1 MSLYKR
7 DYTKITP
14 EEQEE
19 FSLFDKSITVG
30 RFGEVPIKRACIPPK
45 ALRYYET
52 LFPNNYLDVFELQE
66 LKTGLDC
73 RLEQFKVLLESE
85 DIKESNILQFIKNPD
100 GKSYFII
107 ASLIRR
113 YNFGHHGVF
122 LFPEFQI
129 GNTYRAD
136 FLIVGTSS
144 NGYEFVFVEL
154 ESPKGKITIG
164 NGYLGEAFRKGLN
177 QIDDWK
183 TWLDANF
190 SLLKETFNKAKKLG
204 QVLPDEFV
212 SMNINRIHYVVIAGR
227 RSDFTQKIYD
237 FRMRHKRDSNCSLL
251 HYDNLID
258 DATDALR
265 FGAY

>member
-1 MSLYKR
+1 MNLYKR

-19 FSLFDKSITVG
+19 FSLFDKSITVEG
-30 RFGEVPIKRACIPPK
+30 LGELPIKRACIPPK

-66 LKTGLDC
+66 LKAELDC
-73 RLEQFKVLLESE
+73 RLEQFKNLLDFE
-85 DIKESNILQFIKNPD
+85 DIKESDILQFVKNTD

-107 ASLIRR
+107 ASLLRR
-113 YNFGHHGVF
+113 YDFGHHGVF

-136 FLIVGTSS
+136 FLIIGISS
-144 NGYEFVFVEL
+144 NGYEFIFVEL
-154 ESPKGKITIG
+154 ESPKGKITISD
-164 NGYLGEAFRKGLN
+164 GYLGEAFRKGLN

-183 TWLDANF
+183 TWLNANF
-190 SLLKETFNKAKKLG
+190 SSLKETFYKAKKQERL
-204 QVLPDEFV
+204 LPDEFV
-212 SMNINRIHYVVIAGR
+212 SMNNDRIHYVVIAGR
-227 RSDFTQKIYD
+227 RDDFSPTTRQLRLRI
-237 FRMRHKRDSNCSLL
+237 KRERNCSLL

-258 DATDALR
+258 DATDVLR
-265 FGAY
+265 LRAY